1 MSRILVAFLFLA
13 PLTLHAQGSLST
25 QRDNEQQHLL
35 GMTQVEY
42 RGYKDSLH
50 LFNQRLDLALSETS
64 LDENKKQKAV
74 AKAMEERKAY
84 LIGRLSD
91 KQRRKLYQFYRKNS
105 LASPVMARRQTFEN
119 RLKSKGI
126 KVIRDTVKH

>member
-1 MSRILVAFLFLA
+1 
-13 PLTLHAQGSLST
+13 
-25 QRDNEQQHLL
+25 
-35 GMTQVEY
+35 MTQVEY